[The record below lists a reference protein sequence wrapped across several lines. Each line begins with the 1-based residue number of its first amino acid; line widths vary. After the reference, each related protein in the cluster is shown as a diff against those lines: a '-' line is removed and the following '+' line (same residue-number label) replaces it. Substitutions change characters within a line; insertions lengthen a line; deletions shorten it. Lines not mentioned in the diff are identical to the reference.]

1 MTFQAVI
8 LDWRGTL
15 VTTLTDEAW
24 VRAAFALLNR
34 AVGAAEVGEIVSAI
48 HAANGP
54 GDRLDGPGVDA
65 DASLHRWTYLE
76 VFADAGL
83 SKALGEAL
91 YAVES
96 DPRYN
101 LFSTDAACTLRELH
115 EHGIR
120 IAVRSDIHFD
130 LRPAFADAGMAE
142 LVDVFTLSFEQG
154 LQKPDPRM
162 FARTLTALGISAEA
176 ALMVGD
182 RSGPDGAA
190 VEHGI
195 TTLLL
200 PPLRSVEDRRLH
212 RVMQLGM
219 GETTGSPGG
228 YRPGG
233 ALP

>member
-1 MTFQAVI
+1 M
-8 LDWRGTL
+8 
-15 VTTLTDEAW
+15 
-24 VRAAFALLNR
+24 
-34 AVGAAEVGEIVSAI
+34 
-48 HAANGP
+48 P
-54 GDRLDGPGVDA
+54 
-65 DASLHRWTYLE
+65 
-76 VFADAGL
+76 L
-83 SKALGEAL
+83 SQI
-91 YAVES
+91 
-96 DPRYN
+96 PRYN
-101 LFSTDAACTLRELH
+101 LFATDAACNLHELH

-120 IAVRSDIHFD
+120 IAVLSDIHFD

-212 RVMQLGM
+212 RVMQLCM